1 MGGCGATA
9 HQLAAAVAA
18 ALADGASSRFVLR
31 SFREFIDPRA
41 MRGHRFETS
50 DLAVEPLEDVGIHL
64 VLVELVEHLV
74 AAVLVELELHVLA
87 AGFQMNLH

>member
-1 MGGCGATA
+1 
-9 HQLAAAVAA
+9 
-18 ALADGASSRFVLR
+18 
-31 SFREFIDPRA
+31 

-87 AGFQMNLH
+87 ASFQEALVDLLDRLAVVADGSPSPAMK